1 MYLVPAAAVEMS
13 LFSSGSEELINLTLL
28 LRWNF
33 SIKNAENG
41 RCSEVVF
48 F

>member
-1 MYLVPAAAVEMS
+1 MYLVQAVALEMY
-13 LFSSGSEELINLTLL
+13 LFSSGSEELINLTLQ

-41 RCSEVVF
+41 RYSEVVF